1 MIEDAYDTIVSL
13 DDFEKL
19 VIEQGWFENE
29 SKWEPILKMCDDLQ
43 TRDEIG
49 AQFSAINDDEYGV
62 YFSTELYKIWTNF
75 VHSYFKKWLNFKNF
89 S

>member
-29 SKWEPILKMCDDLQ
+29 TKWGPILKMCDDLQ

-62 YFSTELYKIWTNF
+62 YFSTELNLDQILSILALKIAKF
-75 VHSYFKKWLNFKNF
+75 QKF
-89 S
+89 